1 VEAIL
6 KFPHFDAASSYTAE
20 LISFFRWRGVS
31 GKVKEAVELLRYM
44 FLHKQLSRRFILPL
58 AFLVLQ

>member
-1 VEAIL
+1 
-6 KFPHFDAASSYTAE
+6 
-20 LISFFRWRGVS
+20 LIWFFRRCGES
-31 GKVKEAVELLRYM
+31 EKGKEAVELFRYM